1 MTICRRLT
9 RWRSSKR
16 FCTRGWPVAST
27 AAKISAPLARA
38 AFVRSMRRVASS
50 VAVVTTDGSAGCHGA
65 TVSAFSSVSADPP
78 MILVCLLSG
87 SRIAEAVAANGNLC
101 INVLP
106 QDRPDLANR
115 FAGRDDHLVDDRFSG
130 VDYYGVRGAA
140 PEIDGATIF
149 SGLVDQIIPAGSH
162 SIVICHVQSVR
173 DGCAAPLAYLDGSYH
188 RVVPHIVPT
197 DTSGHGVGNT
207 AP

>member
-1 MTICRRLT
+1 MAAIA
-9 RWRSSKR
+9 SNQPA
-16 FCTRGWPVAST
+16 PVA
-27 AAKISAPLARA
+27 RD

-140 PEIDGATIF
+140 PQIDGATIF
-149 SGLVDQIIPAGSH
+149 SGLVEQIIPAGSH
-162 SIVICHVQSVR
+162 SIVICQVQSVR
-173 DGCAAPLAYLDGSYH
+173 DGCTAPLAYLDGTYH
-188 RVVPHIVPT
+188 CVVPHVLPA
-197 DTSGHGVGNT
+197 DPANQR
-207 AP
+207 PRKPPQ

>member
-1 MTICRRLT
+1 M
-9 RWRSSKR
+9 
-16 FCTRGWPVAST
+16 AST
-27 AAKISAPLARA
+27 APNRSAPLDRA

-115 FAGRDDHLVDDRFSG
+115 FAGRDDHLVQDRFSG

-140 PEIDGATIF
+140 PQIDGATIF

-188 RVVPHIVPT
+188 CVVPQAIPA
-197 DTSGHGVGNT
+197 GVAGQNAGGT

>member
-1 MTICRRLT
+1 M
-9 RWRSSKR
+9 
-16 FCTRGWPVAST
+16 AST
-27 AAKISAPLARA
+27 APNRSAPLDRA

-115 FAGRDDHLVDDRFSG
+115 FAGRDDHLVQDRFSG

-140 PEIDGATIF
+140 PQIDGATIF
-149 SGLVDQIIPAGSH
+149 SGLVEQIIPAGSH

-173 DGCAAPLAYLDGSYH
+173 DGCAAPLASLDGSYH
-188 RVVPHIVPT
+188 CVVPQAIPA
-197 DTSGHGVGNT
+197 GVAGRT
-207 AP
+207 AL

>member
-1 MTICRRLT
+1 M
-9 RWRSSKR
+9 
-16 FCTRGWPVAST
+16 AST
-27 AAKISAPLARA
+27 APNRSAPLDRA

-115 FAGRDDHLVDDRFSG
+115 FAGRDDHLVQDRFSG

-140 PEIDGATIF
+140 PQIDGATIF
-149 SGLVDQIIPAGSH
+149 SGLVEQIIPAGSH

-188 RVVPHIVPT
+188 CVVPQVIPADVA
-197 DTSGHGVGNT
+197 GQNAGGT

>member
-1 MTICRRLT
+1 M
-9 RWRSSKR
+9 
-16 FCTRGWPVAST
+16 AST
-27 AAKISAPLARA
+27 APTRPSPLASD
-38 AFVRSMRRVASS
+38 AFIKSMRRVASS

-87 SRIAEAVAANGNLC
+87 SRIAKAVAANGNLC

-130 VDYYGVRGAA
+130 VDCDGVRGAA
-140 PEIDGATIF
+140 PQIDGATIF

-162 SIVICHVQSVR
+162 SIVICHVQTVR
-173 DGCAAPLAYLDGSYH
+173 DGCAAPLAYLDGNYH
-188 RVVPHIVPT
+188 RVVPHMV
-197 DTSGHGVGNT
+197 SGDVLGQCAGKT
-207 AP
+207 AQ